1 MLTHVA
7 GLARG
12 LLEKR
17 KRDHSD
23 YFDATVTVSE
33 MSKSKWFGDR
43 GEASALVLRAQQTA
57 LMCAERN
64 SRVCA
69 NQILRLYIPKRS
81 GGKRRDW
88 TSIVPKGR
96 AKYLRKSVRYA
107 ENAGDFE
114 EVVSHPVLDLLNAP
128 NPIMSSVF
136 FFQSLYM
143 AAQMAGNGYMH
154 CVQPT
159 TRGVSELWPMQPQ
172 NVWIMLD
179 RTNYVVGYGYGRDAA
194 SERAFGADEVIHYRH
209 APHPRLPYMGMGP
222 LHVAFNEADIESA
235 STENELAMWRNG
247 ARPDYVMEAPPDT
260 TDEQVK
266 DLERRVNASHRG
278 PRNKGK
284 FLVARAIKVQ
294 PIQFT
299 PKEMEYIA
307 GRQDIERR
315 IWAAFGL
322 PESEVRMNDANLAS
336 SLTGSTQYLRQ
347 TIRPAIDSVAD
358 LLTKELLPKFGADP
372 GEMWF
377 AYDNCV
383 PSDETGEANRLVA
396 LVNARIL
403 TTNEAR
409 AELNREPIDGG
420 DALQA
425 EANAQAT
432 LAGQDVNTT
441 DGSATGNAVDA
452 SAQGVQASGSEG
464 VVVSERLSGIDAER
478 AANLL
483 RQVSTGEQ
491 SPEVVTGILLA
502 MGIPA
507 DTVASMVAA
516 ADAFVPAPPPE
527 AIAAQQSQEQQSQ
540 SVSDAGTS
548 AGEMGTKAYADRR
561 HLHTKDKDEY
571 APNVGDEQIAAMQ
584 RMTESL
590 KEVFLRQPVDVRGE
604 TIVLPG
610 LEQEL
615 AAAIRPYAR
624 QFLQAGV
631 RWGYRELSAAGV
643 SSPLEVTPVRAMEF
657 LNSYT
662 ISLSRGLSDT
672 TQADLKS
679 ALSTGLGAGESLAQ
693 LNARV
698 AGALQESAGWRAER
712 IARTETVRSYVEG
725 SRLAYRDN
733 GIEKER
739 FILSA
744 EPCPQCVEAAAM
756 YREPQPIGTMTVP
769 VHPQC
774 RCAIAPVV
782 DLGEESQ

>member
-23 YFDATVTVSE
+23 YFDASVTVSE

-347 TIRPAIDSVAD
+347 TIKPAIDSVAD

-409 AELNREPIDGG
+409 AELNREPIEGG
-420 DALQA
+420 DEFPEPTSAF
-425 EANAQAT
+425 
-432 LAGQDVNTT
+432 GQ
-441 DGSATGNAVDA
+441 
-452 SAQGVQASGSEG
+452 
-464 VVVSERLSGIDAER
+464 
-478 AANLL
+478 
-483 RQVSTGEQ
+483 
-491 SPEVVTGILLA
+491 
-502 MGIPA
+502 M
-507 DTVASMVAA
+507 
-516 ADAFVPAPPPE
+516 PP
-527 AIAAQQSQEQQSQ
+527 QDSQSQ
-540 SVSDAGTS
+540 SDSEMESEDGQGAEMTDAEDAGTS

-643 SSPLEVTPVRAMEF
+643 SSPFEVTPVRAMEF

-679 ALSTGLGAGESLAQ
+679 ALSTGLSAGESLAQ

-756 YREPQPIGTMTVP
+756 YREPHPIGTMTVP

>member
-347 TIRPAIDSVAD
+347 TIKPAIDSVAD

-409 AELNREPIDGG
+409 AELNREPIEGG
-420 DALQA
+420 DEFPEPTSAF
-425 EANAQAT
+425 
-432 LAGQDVNTT
+432 GQ
-441 DGSATGNAVDA
+441 
-452 SAQGVQASGSEG
+452 
-464 VVVSERLSGIDAER
+464 
-478 AANLL
+478 
-483 RQVSTGEQ
+483 
-491 SPEVVTGILLA
+491 
-502 MGIPA
+502 M
-507 DTVASMVAA
+507 
-516 ADAFVPAPPPE
+516 PP
-527 AIAAQQSQEQQSQ
+527 QDSQSQ
-540 SVSDAGTS
+540 SDSEMESEDGQGAETTDAEDAGTS

-643 SSPLEVTPVRAMEF
+643 SSPFEVTPVRAMEF

>member
-143 AAQMAGNGYMH
+143 AAQMAGNGYLH

-347 TIRPAIDSVAD
+347 TIKPAIDSVAD

-409 AELNREPIDGG
+409 AELNREPIEGG
-420 DALQA
+420 DEFPEPTSAF
-425 EANAQAT
+425 
-432 LAGQDVNTT
+432 GQ
-441 DGSATGNAVDA
+441 
-452 SAQGVQASGSEG
+452 
-464 VVVSERLSGIDAER
+464 
-478 AANLL
+478 
-483 RQVSTGEQ
+483 
-491 SPEVVTGILLA
+491 
-502 MGIPA
+502 M
-507 DTVASMVAA
+507 
-516 ADAFVPAPPPE
+516 PP
-527 AIAAQQSQEQQSQ
+527 QDSQSQ
-540 SVSDAGTS
+540 SDSEMESEDGQGAETTDAEDAGTS

-643 SSPLEVTPVRAMEF
+643 SSPFEVTPVRAMEF

>member
-23 YFDATVTVSE
+23 YFDASVTVSE

-43 GEASALVLRAQQTA
+43 GEASALVLRAKQTA

-347 TIRPAIDSVAD
+347 TIKPAIDSVAD

-409 AELNREPIDGG
+409 AELNREPIEGG
-420 DALQA
+420 DEFPEPTSAF
-425 EANAQAT
+425 
-432 LAGQDVNTT
+432 GQ
-441 DGSATGNAVDA
+441 
-452 SAQGVQASGSEG
+452 
-464 VVVSERLSGIDAER
+464 
-478 AANLL
+478 
-483 RQVSTGEQ
+483 
-491 SPEVVTGILLA
+491 
-502 MGIPA
+502 M
-507 DTVASMVAA
+507 
-516 ADAFVPAPPPE
+516 PP
-527 AIAAQQSQEQQSQ
+527 QDSQSQ
-540 SVSDAGTS
+540 SDSEMESEDGQGAEMTDAEDAGTS

-643 SSPLEVTPVRAMEF
+643 SSPFEVTPVRAMEF

-679 ALSTGLGAGESLAQ
+679 ALSTGLSAGESLAQ

>member
-23 YFDATVTVSE
+23 YFDASVTVSE

-347 TIRPAIDSVAD
+347 TIKPAIDSVAD

-409 AELNREPIDGG
+409 AELNREPIEGG
-420 DALQA
+420 DEFPEPTSAF
-425 EANAQAT
+425 
-432 LAGQDVNTT
+432 GQ
-441 DGSATGNAVDA
+441 
-452 SAQGVQASGSEG
+452 
-464 VVVSERLSGIDAER
+464 
-478 AANLL
+478 
-483 RQVSTGEQ
+483 
-491 SPEVVTGILLA
+491 
-502 MGIPA
+502 M
-507 DTVASMVAA
+507 
-516 ADAFVPAPPPE
+516 PP
-527 AIAAQQSQEQQSQ
+527 QDSQSQ
-540 SVSDAGTS
+540 SDSEMESEDGQGAEMTDAEDAGTS

-643 SSPLEVTPVRAMEF
+643 SSPFEVTPVRAMEF

-679 ALSTGLGAGESLAQ
+679 ALSTGLSAGESLAQ

>member
-347 TIRPAIDSVAD
+347 TIKPAIDSVAD

-409 AELNREPIDGG
+409 AELNREPIEGG
-420 DALQA
+420 DEFPEPTSAF
-425 EANAQAT
+425 
-432 LAGQDVNTT
+432 GQ
-441 DGSATGNAVDA
+441 
-452 SAQGVQASGSEG
+452 
-464 VVVSERLSGIDAER
+464 
-478 AANLL
+478 
-483 RQVSTGEQ
+483 
-491 SPEVVTGILLA
+491 
-502 MGIPA
+502 M
-507 DTVASMVAA
+507 
-516 ADAFVPAPPPE
+516 PP
-527 AIAAQQSQEQQSQ
+527 QDSQSQ
-540 SVSDAGTS
+540 SDSEMESEDGQGAEMTDAEDAGTS

-643 SSPLEVTPVRAMEF
+643 SSPFEVTPVRAMEF

-679 ALSTGLGAGESLAQ
+679 ALSTGLSAGESLAQ

>member
-7 GLARG
+7 VLARG

-107 ENAGDFE
+107 ENAGDLE

-143 AAQMAGNGYMH
+143 AAQMAGNGYLH

-260 TDEQVK
+260 TDAQVK

-347 TIRPAIDSVAD
+347 TIKPAIDSVAD
-358 LLTKELLPKFGADP
+358 LLTKELLPKFGVDP

-409 AELNREPIDGG
+409 AELNREPIEGG
-420 DALQA
+420 DEFPEPTPAFGQTLLQ
-425 EANAQAT
+425 
-432 LAGQDVNTT
+432 D
-441 DGSATGNAVDA
+441 S
-452 SAQGVQASGSEG
+452 
-464 VVVSERLSGIDAER
+464 
-478 AANLL
+478 
-483 RQVSTGEQ
+483 Q
-491 SPEVVTGILLA
+491 SPE
-502 MGIPA
+502 
-507 DTVASMVAA
+507 
-516 ADAFVPAPPPE
+516 
-527 AIAAQQSQEQQSQ
+527 QSQGDSEDGQDSETTDAE
-540 SVSDAGTS
+540 DAGTS
-548 AGEMGTKAYADRR
+548 AGEMGAKAYADRR

-643 SSPLEVTPVRAMEF
+643 SSPFEVTPVRAMEF

-662 ISLSRGLSDT
+662 ISLSRGLTDT
-672 TQADLKS
+672 TQADLKA

>member
-1 MLTHVA
+1 ML
-7 GLARG
+7 
-12 LLEKR
+12 
-17 KRDHSD
+17 
-23 YFDATVTVSE
+23 F
-33 MSKSKWFGDR
+33 
-43 GEASALVLRAQQTA
+43 
-57 LMCAERN
+57 
-64 SRVCA
+64 
-69 NQILRLYIPKRS
+69 RS
-81 GGKRRDW
+81 
-88 TSIVPKGR
+88 
-96 AKYLRKSVRYA
+96 
-107 ENAGDFE
+107 
-114 EVVSHPVLDLLNAP
+114 
-128 NPIMSSVF
+128 
-136 FFQSLYM
+136 
-143 AAQMAGNGYMH
+143 
-154 CVQPT
+154 
-159 TRGVSELWPMQPQ
+159 
-172 NVWIMLD
+172 
-179 RTNYVVGYGYGRDAA
+179 
-194 SERAFGADEVIHYRH
+194 
-209 APHPRLPYMGMGP
+209 
-222 LHVAFNEADIESA
+222 
-235 STENELAMWRNG
+235 
-247 ARPDYVMEAPPDT
+247 
-260 TDEQVK
+260 
-266 DLERRVNASHRG
+266 
-278 PRNKGK
+278 
-284 FLVARAIKVQ
+284 
-294 PIQFT
+294 
-299 PKEMEYIA
+299 
-307 GRQDIERR
+307 QDIERR

-347 TIRPAIDSVAD
+347 TIKPAIDSVAD

-409 AELNREPIDGG
+409 AELNREPIEGG
-420 DALQA
+420 DEFPEPTSAF
-425 EANAQAT
+425 
-432 LAGQDVNTT
+432 GQ
-441 DGSATGNAVDA
+441 
-452 SAQGVQASGSEG
+452 
-464 VVVSERLSGIDAER
+464 
-478 AANLL
+478 
-483 RQVSTGEQ
+483 
-491 SPEVVTGILLA
+491 
-502 MGIPA
+502 M
-507 DTVASMVAA
+507 
-516 ADAFVPAPPPE
+516 PP
-527 AIAAQQSQEQQSQ
+527 QDSQSQ
-540 SVSDAGTS
+540 SDSEMESEDGQGAETTDAEDAGTS

-643 SSPLEVTPVRAMEF
+643 SSPFEVTPVRAMEF

>member
-69 NQILRLYIPKRS
+69 NQSLRLYIPKRS

-409 AELNREPIDGG
+409 AELNREPIEGG
-420 DALQA
+420 DEFPEPTSAF
-425 EANAQAT
+425 
-432 LAGQDVNTT
+432 GQ
-441 DGSATGNAVDA
+441 
-452 SAQGVQASGSEG
+452 
-464 VVVSERLSGIDAER
+464 
-478 AANLL
+478 
-483 RQVSTGEQ
+483 
-491 SPEVVTGILLA
+491 
-502 MGIPA
+502 M
-507 DTVASMVAA
+507 
-516 ADAFVPAPPPE
+516 PP
-527 AIAAQQSQEQQSQ
+527 QDSQSQ
-540 SVSDAGTS
+540 SDSEMESEDGQGAETTDAEDAGTS

-643 SSPLEVTPVRAMEF
+643 SSPFEVTPVRAMEF

>member
-143 AAQMAGNGYMH
+143 AAQMAGNGYLH

-347 TIRPAIDSVAD
+347 TIKPAIDSVAD

-409 AELNREPIDGG
+409 AELNREPIEGG
-420 DALQA
+420 DEFPEPTSAF
-425 EANAQAT
+425 
-432 LAGQDVNTT
+432 GQ
-441 DGSATGNAVDA
+441 
-452 SAQGVQASGSEG
+452 
-464 VVVSERLSGIDAER
+464 
-478 AANLL
+478 
-483 RQVSTGEQ
+483 
-491 SPEVVTGILLA
+491 
-502 MGIPA
+502 M
-507 DTVASMVAA
+507 
-516 ADAFVPAPPPE
+516 PP
-527 AIAAQQSQEQQSQ
+527 QDSQSQ
-540 SVSDAGTS
+540 SDSEMESEDGQGAETTDAEDAGTS

-643 SSPLEVTPVRAMEF
+643 SSPFEVTPVRAMEF

-774 RCAIAPVV
+774 RCAIAPFV